1 MINPQNTQ
9 GTHGYTL
16 SSCSVVPQPNN
27 YSSKVIFSVPN
38 LHTSATQELSE
49 SNQDSEFSAPVA
61 PKLKIL
67 PMRTR
72 KTPKFTL
79 VLDLDETL
87 VHSQLV
93 PVSNPDNIFQVKL
106 NESLYNIYVCYRP
119 GLANFLNSVCSIFEV
134 VIFTA
139 SMKLYADHVL
149 KSLDPCQKL
158 KYKFYREFC
167 TEHNGNYIKDLR
179 ILGRDL
185 SRVIIIDNSEVSFSF
200 QPENGILIKS
210 WFSDQSDCELDSIH
224 RFLLKIQDQDD
235 VRPLLQKTYCQ
246 LSSNIN

>member
-1 MINPQNTQ
+1 MINQKNIRGIYDQ
-9 GTHGYTL
+9 THGN
-16 SSCSVVPQPNN
+16 CSEVPQKNS
-27 YSSKVIFSVPN
+27 YSSKMIFSVPN
-38 LHTSATQELSE
+38 FHTSATQELSE
-49 SNQDSEFSAPVA
+49 SNQDPDFSAPMA

-87 VHSQLV
+87 VHSQLL
-93 PVSNPDNIFQVKL
+93 PVTNPDNIFQVKL
-106 NESLYNIYVCYRP
+106 NESLYNIYVSYRP
-119 GLANFLNSVCSIFEV
+119 GLINFLNSVCNIFEV

-149 KSLDPCQKL
+149 KSLDPSQKL

-210 WFSDQSDCELDSIH
+210 WFSDQSDCELELIH
-224 RFLLKIQDQDD
+224 RFLLNIQDQDD
-235 VRPLLQKTYCQ
+235 IRPLLQKNYCQ